1 MNEFLSFIQKKES
14 PMKEVTVLGIDLAK
28 AVFQIHG
35 NDSRGKALF
44 NRKVSRSKLLEF
56 VANTPPCIIG
66 MEACGGAH
74 HWAREFEKLGH
85 KVHLM
90 APQFV
95 KSNKNDKADAE
106 AIAEA
111 VTRPNMR
118 FVSVKRIEQQNIQA
132 IHRVRQSRV
141 KARTALINEC
151 HGLLLEYGVV
161 LKRASKAFFQD
172 LAELVGPESEALTA
186 DMKELVA
193 GMIEELHQLDAYITK
208 ADAKLRQIAHQNED
222 CRRIYEIPGIGVIT
236 ATAIIAAVPD
246 PKTFKNGREFSAW
259 LGLVPRQN
267 SSGGRNVLLGISKRG
282 DSYLRTLLVHGGRSV
297 IRLADQRTDRLSR
310 WAAEKQRTRGTNR
323 AIVAVANKNARII
336 WAVLAKKEEYRHAA

>member
-172 LAELVGPESEALTA
+172 LAELVGPESEALTC
-186 DMKELVA
+186 
-193 GMIEELHQLDAYITK
+193 ISH
-208 ADAKLRQIAHQNED
+208 
-222 CRRIYEIPGIGVIT
+222 EI
-236 ATAIIAAVPD
+236 
-246 PKTFKNGREFSAW
+246 
-259 LGLVPRQN
+259 
-267 SSGGRNVLLGISKRG
+267 
-282 DSYLRTLLVHGGRSV
+282 
-297 IRLADQRTDRLSR
+297 
-310 WAAEKQRTRGTNR
+310 
-323 AIVAVANKNARII
+323 
-336 WAVLAKKEEYRHAA
+336 